1 MPTAQRTRTG
11 ADALTAPAV
20 ETNALKAPDGRDGLI
35 SRASALSGYLAG
47 AVLLAAALAVTVDV
61 VLRWAVGQPI
71 KGLFEVSELGF
82 AAIIALGFAYANDS
96 RRHVSLELIGSL
108 TGRTRGLHALAS
120 VLTGVTF
127 ALFTWFL
134 WHHAGA
140 KTGYGETTLVLG
152 LPIGPF
158 WYLAAGL
165 MAISFIAQWPPIL
178 SDLRALVAH
187 PAEDV
192 LSELAAP
199 LLLLAVFALAIGA
212 LIFLPP
218 GASALLKVGLGFAAL
233 YLLALSHVP
242 LGVALTLAGLLGSY
256 ALLGF
261 TPSQLIGTNNLTGAL
276 ASPDLAAL
284 PLFLLMGNLAIA
296 AGFADDI
303 FEAASA
309 IFGRLRGG
317 HALAAIIGSAG
328 FGAISGSSVATT
340 ATIGGVAY
348 REMKAR
354 DYSTGLAT
362 GSIAA
367 GGTLGALVP
376 PSVILIIYC
385 VIAEQ
390 SISEAFTAALVPALL
405 AIALYAIT
413 VLVLAHLFPQMAPA
427 PGPEQR
433 FRPLF
438 ALRAAW
444 RPTALFL
451 TVLGGLYGGVFT
463 VQEAAAAG
471 TGFAFLFWLASGR
484 ASLSSLFEAMREA
497 VSASAVFYLI
507 LIGAGIFGAFL
518 NLAGVT
524 SAVLSVINPETM
536 PAWLV
541 LVLLAAMYLLL
552 GSVFDT
558 VAALVVTVP
567 FVIPIILALDYDL
580 VWWGIVTLSLVE
592 IGMIT
597 PPVGMNVFV
606 LKGLLGGQVSISAI
620 FRGVLPFL
628 VADLLRLAILI
639 AFPALTLW
647 LPSILR

>member
-1 MPTAQRTRTG
+1 MF
-11 ADALTAPAV
+11 
-20 ETNALKAPDGRDGLI
+20 

-47 AVLLAAALAVTVDV
+47 AALLLAALAVTTDV
-61 VLRWAVGQPI
+61 ILRWAIDRPI
-71 KGLFEVSELGF
+71 KGLFELSELGF
-82 AAIIALGFAYANDS
+82 AAIIALGFAYANDT
-96 RRHVSLELIGSL
+96 RRHVALELIGSL
-108 TGRTRGLHALAS
+108 TGRKRGLHVVAS
-120 VLTGVTF
+120 LLSAVTF
-127 ALFTWFL
+127 ALFTYFL

-140 KTGYGETTLVLG
+140 KTSYGETTLVLG

-158 WYLAAGL
+158 WYAASGL
-165 MAISFIAQWPPIL
+165 MALSFLAQIPAVL
-178 SDLRALVAH
+178 LDLREIAGNA
-187 PAEDV
+187 PREIA
-192 LSELAAP
+192 SELAAP
-199 LLLLAVFALAIGA
+199 LLLLAGFALAIGA
-212 LIFLPP
+212 LFLLPS
-218 GASALLKVGLGFAAL
+218 GATALTKVGLGFAAL
-233 YLLALSHVP
+233 YLLALAHVP
-242 LGVALTLAGLLGSY
+242 LGVALAIAGLLGSY
-256 ALLGF
+256 ALLGQ
-261 TPSQLIGTNNLTGAL
+261 TPAQLIGINSLTGSL

-303 FEAASA
+303 FQAASA
-309 IFGRLRGG
+309 LFGRLRGG
-317 HALAAIIGSAG
+317 HALATIIGCAG

-348 REMKAR
+348 REMKTRNYAP
-354 DYSTGLAT
+354 GLAT

-390 SISEAFTAALVPALL
+390 SISEAFAAALVPALL
-405 AIALYAIT
+405 AIALYAVT
-413 VLVLAHLFPQMAPA
+413 VLVLAHLSPRMAPA

-433 FRPLF
+433 FRPIF

-444 RPTALFL
+444 RPAALFL
-451 TVLGGLYGGVFT
+451 SVLGGLYGGLFT
-463 VQEAAAAG
+463 VQEAAAVG
-471 TGFAFLFWLASGR
+471 TGFAFVFWLASGR
-484 ASLSSLFEAMREA
+484 ASIAGLLDAIREA
-497 VSASAVFYLI
+497 VASSAVFYLI
-507 LIGAGIFGAFL
+507 LIGAGIFGSFL

-524 SAVLSVINPETM
+524 NAVLSVINPETM

-541 LVLLAAMYLLL
+541 LALLAIMYLIL

-597 PPVGMNVFV
+597 PPIGMNVFV
-606 LKGLLGGQVSISAI
+606 LKGMLGGQVSIASI
-620 FRGVLPFL
+620 FRGVIPFL
-628 VADLLRLAILI
+628 AADLVRLVILI
-639 AFPALTLW
+639 AFPGLTLW
-647 LPSILR
+647 LPSAW

>member
-1 MPTAQRTRTG
+1 MA
-11 ADALTAPAV
+11 ADVLADPAGHVHEHQALNRNV
-20 ETNALKAPDGRDGLI
+20 GLF
-35 SRASALSGYLAG
+35 SRASAVLGYLAG
-47 AVLLAAALAVTVDV
+47 AALLAAALAVTTDV
-61 VLRWAVGQPI
+61 ILRWAIDKPI
-71 KGLFEVSELGF
+71 KGLFELSELGF
-82 AAIIALGFAYANDS
+82 AAILALGFAYANDT
-96 RRHVSLELIGSL
+96 RRHVALELIGSA
-108 TGRTRGLHALAS
+108 TGRKRGLHAIAS
-120 VLTGVTF
+120 LFTGVTF
-127 ALFTWFL
+127 ALFAYFL

-140 KTGYGETTLVLG
+140 KTAYGETTLVLG

-158 WYLAAGL
+158 WYVASVLMGLSFLAQVPAVFG
-165 MAISFIAQWPPIL
+165 
-178 SDLRALVAH
+178 DLRDLTGHAADEVA
-187 PAEDV
+187 
-192 LSELAAP
+192 SELAAP
-199 LLLLAVFALAIGA
+199 VLLLAGFGVAIVAL
-212 LIFLPP
+212 FLLPS
-218 GASALLKVGLGFAAL
+218 GASALAKVGLGFAAL
-233 YLLALSHVP
+233 YLLALAHVP
-242 LGVALTLAGLLGSY
+242 LGVALAVSGLLGSY
-256 ALLGF
+256 ALLGQ
-261 TPSQLIGTNNLTGAL
+261 TPAVLIGINSLTGSL

-309 IFGRLRGG
+309 IFGKLRGG
-317 HALAAIIGSAG
+317 HALATIIGCAG

-354 DYSTGLAT
+354 DYASGLAT

-390 SISEAFTAALVPALL
+390 SISEAFAAALVPALL
-405 AIALYAIT
+405 AIALYAVT
-413 VLVLAHLFPQMAPA
+413 VLTLSRLFPHMAPA
-427 PGPEQR
+427 SGPEQR
-433 FRPLF
+433 FRPVF

-451 TVLGGLYGGVFT
+451 SVLGGLYGGLFT
-463 VQEAAAAG
+463 VQEAAAVG

-484 ASLSSLFEAMREA
+484 ASVAGLLDAVREA
-497 VSASAVFYLI
+497 VASSAVFYLI
-507 LIGAGIFGAFL
+507 LIGAGIFGSFL

-541 LVLLAAMYLLL
+541 LLLLAVMYLVL

-597 PPVGMNVFV
+597 PPIGMNVFV
-606 LKGLLGGQVSISAI
+606 LKGLLGGQVSISSI

-628 VADLLRLAILI
+628 FADLLRLVILI

-647 LPSILR
+647 LPSVL